1 MRSLFLLIPF
11 LGFTY
16 GLVAQQ
22 KPVIDSA
29 SFYGMVRVHLAA
41 FDKKIQLQENAP
53 RFGVFLKR
61 DINNNLSLQTKFEY
75 GLHVVNG
82 VNFNN
87 DANSTAEFVSNPL
100 NRADVFT
107 TRLAYIAIVH
117 AKWGSLTIGK
127 QWGVYYD
134 IGAYTDNFSL
144 FGGSANGIYAG
155 GTDGG
160 WKGTGRADNAIQY
173 RNRFGRFEMALQTQ
187 LFGDY
192 QSFGISGQ
200 YSFNNVLTIGTSYN
214 TAKVQD
220 VARKF
225 VKDIGT
231 YSNNFIAGIKYDKNK
246 WYAAGTFS
254 INDDALNT
262 VSSDSAISYPTNG
275 YEILLGYRVNTKWS
289 LEGGI
294 NYIDPDSDL
303 ARLNDYRLAHYIFGA
318 NYFVTPDF
326 RLYLITRISDSKLA
340 FEKNEFD
347 VFAFGLRYNFNLDK
361 KFTKKIP

>member
-1 MRSLFLLIPF
+1 
-11 LGFTY
+11 
-16 GLVAQQ
+16 
-22 KPVIDSA
+22 
-29 SFYGMVRVHLAA
+29 
-41 FDKKIQLQENAP
+41 
-53 RFGVFLKR
+53 
-61 DINNNLSLQTKFEY
+61 
-75 GLHVVNG
+75 
-82 VNFNN
+82 
-87 DANSTAEFVSNPL
+87 
-100 NRADVFT
+100 
-107 TRLAYIAIVH
+107 
-117 AKWGSLTIGK
+117 
-127 QWGVYYD
+127 
-134 IGAYTDNFSL
+134 
-144 FGGSANGIYAG
+144 
-155 GTDGG
+155 
-160 WKGTGRADNAIQY
+160 
-173 RNRFGRFEMALQTQ
+173 MALQTQ

-275 YEILLGYRVNTKWS
+275 YEILLGYRVNTNWS

-294 NYIDPDSDL
+294 NYIDPHSDL